1 MTELERSITDATLP
15 QPTLDPKAALVAHRQ
30 PATTIL
36 GITKADVAAEQRKAK
51 AAGLTDEQRIKKDF
65 RVFLTLVWRYL
76 GLPDPTPIQLSMAQ
90 YLQYGPERFVIM
102 AFRGVAKSFV
112 TMAFALWTLYCDPQK
127 KVLVVSGSKKRADA
141 FTFQSLAIIRGM
153 PLLQHLSPRPE
164 QRQSSSMFDVG
175 PAKPDQ
181 SASFTAAGITGQ
193 ITGLRADLIVGD
205 DVETA
210 TNSLTVLMR
219 EKLADGVREFDAIIK
234 PGGRIGFLGTPHT
247 ADSIYNKLPGRGYSV
262 RIWTARYPSASQI
275 RAYGDKLAPFILN
288 RASPDV
294 AGKTTEPTRFT
305 DDDLAKREMSW
316 GKSGFALQYML
327 DTSLS
332 DANKYPLKLG
342 DLMVMGIDLERG
354 PDTVSWGKDDRLVL
368 NLPVIGGLSSDIIH
382 RPASVSERYSPWED
396 VRACIDPSGD
406 GEDETALAVVA
417 KLNGRLYVLYC
428 GGWVDGYG
436 EGTLKAI
443 AKVLVRFRVRSCR
456 IESNFGGGMFMSLL
470 KPILVAEWK
479 RYNDSVPAAKHGGT
493 TLEEERAPRVQK
505 EQRIIEDLEPVLN
518 QHRLV
523 VAQEVVELDYEA
535 YQDRR
540 KGGEG
545 TETAH
550 VYSLFHQL
558 TNLTRERDC
567 LAHDDRIEALGAA
580 VGTYREELGVNPEE
594 MAENREEQR
603 VLDELEKL
611 LGEADDLQGL
621 KRFGHLAAQR
631 SQRHQGGRSRA
642 GR

>member
-1 MTELERSITDATLP
+1 MTELERSIAEAPLP
-15 QPTLDPKAALVAHRQ
+15 QPTLDPRKALEAHRK
-30 PATTIL
+30 PGKSVL
-36 GITKADVAAEQRKAK
+36 GVTKADVAKEAK
-51 AAGLTDEQRIKKDF
+51 KSREDGLTDEQRIKKDF

-90 YLQYGPERFVIM
+90 FLQYGPERFVIM

-112 TMAFALWTLYCDPQK
+112 TMAFALWTLYVDPQK

-153 PLLQHLSPRPE
+153 PLLQHLAPRPE

-219 EKLADGVREFDAIIK
+219 EKLADAVREFDAIIK
-234 PGGRIGFLGTPHT
+234 PGGRIGYLGTPHT
-247 ADSIYNKLPGRGYSV
+247 ADSIYNKLAGRGYLV
-262 RIWTARYPSASQI
+262 RIWTARYPTATQL

-288 RASPDV
+288 RATPDV
-294 AGKTTEPTRFT
+294 AGTSTEPTRFT
-305 DDDLAKREMSW
+305 DEDLAKREMSW

-332 DANKYPLKLG
+332 DATKYPLKLA
-342 DLMVMGIDLERG
+342 DLMVMGLDLEKG
-354 PDTVSWGKDDRLVL
+354 PDSISWGKDERLVL
-368 NLPVIGGLSSDIIH
+368 NLPVIGGISSDIVH
-382 RPASVSERYSPWED
+382 RPASVSEQYSKWEE

-406 GEDETALAVVA
+406 GADETAMAIVA
-417 KLNGRLYVLYC
+417 KLNGRLFLLYC
-428 GGWVDGYG
+428 NGWVDGYS
-436 EGTLKAI
+436 EATLRAI
-443 AKVLVRFRVRSCR
+443 AKALVKFRVGRCR
-456 IESNFGGGMFMSLL
+456 IESNFGGGMFLSLL
-470 KPILVAEWK
+470 TPILIDEWK
-479 RYNDSVPAAKHGGT
+479 KHNDSVPTARHGGT
-493 TLEEERAPRVQK
+493 VLEEERAARVQK
-505 EQRIIEDLEPVLN
+505 EQRIIEDMEPVMN

-523 VAQEVVELDYEA
+523 VAQEVIEADYEA
-535 YQDRR
+535 YQARR
-540 KGGEG
+540 QDGDG

-550 VYSLFHQL
+550 IYSLFHQL
-558 TNLTRERDC
+558 TNITREKDC
-567 LAHDDRIEALGAA
+567 LAHDDRIEAVGAV
-580 VGTYREELGVNPEE
+580 VGTFREELGVNPDD
-594 MAENREEQR
+594 MASMREEDR
-603 VLDELEKL
+603 IIAELEKL
-611 LGEADDLQGL
+611 MGEADGLQGL
-621 KRFGHLAAQR
+621 SGVAHRAAARAQR
-631 SQRHQGGRSRA
+631 RGSGRRRA